1 MTSGDLRHLD
11 IMPFDSG
18 VMTDYMDGRITEEE
32 EKAQFAVML
41 RYLDL
46 LARHMG
52 VPFEIPLMNVCLKR
66 QGCCRSTYSDFHK
79 SKAEIMRRLYD
90 SIMLGTGWS
99 YGVCRINSNNAAQEP
114 ELSENAGIHE
124 WKRAVSM
131 VPEVFTLQQKGFRN
145 IVITVCWS
153 ARVAHYC
160 KYAVSHPKEVE
171 GIFGEEASS
180 IRRILHK
187 MADPYAVGS
196 RMQCWQDDRYV
207 MAYYEG
213 ENSEVTVSPED
224 MDYNFFVQGIALHLF
239 LSQAEELF
247 GMPQYAALE

>member
-18 VMTDYMDGRITEEE
+18 VMADCMDGHATEEE

-46 LARHMG
+46 LARQMG
-52 VPFEIPLMNVCLKR
+52 IPFEIPLMNICLKR
-66 QGCCRSTYSDFHK
+66 QGCYSGAYCDFRK
-79 SKAEIMRRLYD
+79 SRTEIMRRLYD
-90 SIMLGTGWS
+90 SIMLGAGWS
-99 YGVCRINSNNAAQEP
+99 YGMCRIGSNNALQKP
-114 ELSENAGIHE
+114 ELSENAEIHE
-124 WKRAVSM
+124 WERAVSM
-131 VPEVFTLQQKGFRN
+131 VPEIFMLQQKGFQR
-145 IVITVCWS
+145 IVITVCWNT
-153 ARVAHYC
+153 RVARYC
-160 KYAVSHPKEVE
+160 KYAASHSREVE
-171 GIFGEEASS
+171 GMFGEEDAS

-196 RMQCWQDDRYV
+196 RIQCCQDDRYV

-213 ENSEVTVSPED
+213 EKRDVTVSPED

-247 GMPQYAALE
+247 GMPQYAALK